1 MLYMHRLCRVRQIF
15 LLTEINFTHPRAR
28 MLSQVSSANM
38 AGRPR
43 ANRFQIVPVN
53 EVMNN
58 AQILQE
64 TWRLVTLSRELGD
77 TGAAMQWL
85 ARRRLIRN
93 SLLCGNCNA
102 PCQLQ
107 NRSTIHD
114 GKHWA
119 CEPCRYY
126 KSIRGHSFFERSH
139 LSFHDI
145 MLLVYCWSNDYP
157 QDTTLR
163 EVNIGSRRIVI
174 DWFNFCREECDNY
187 LVRTPVEI
195 GGFDDTGQP
204 VIVEVDE
211 SKYFHRK
218 YHRGRWSE
226 GHWVFGAIERGSGKC
241 VIHLVHD
248 RTAQTLEPLILQHVL
263 PGSHIVS
270 DGWRAYHNL
279 SRLQNGIYQHSIVVH
294 ERHFVDPVYPEVH
307 TNNIENLWMRAKRK
321 LRRQFGTYRQLFPS
335 YLREFEYRSLVND
348 DDIFSHYL
356 TVLAENYA

>member
-1 MLYMHRLCRVRQIF
+1 MCIFIQRMKDFSICITMDCWKLVRGDLFQDIEEEEQSVITYPGKCSLYV
-15 LLTEINFTHPRAR
+15 
-28 MLSQVSSANM
+28 
-38 AGRPR
+38 
-43 ANRFQIVPVN
+43 
-53 EVMNN
+53 
-58 AQILQE
+58 
-64 TWRLVTLSRELGD
+64 
-77 TGAAMQWL
+77 
-85 ARRRLIRN
+85 
-93 SLLCGNCNA
+93 
-102 PCQLQ
+102 
-107 NRSTIHD
+107 
-114 GKHWA
+114 GK
-119 CEPCRYY
+119 
-126 KSIRGHSFFERSH
+126 
-139 LSFHDI
+139 L
-145 MLLVYCWSNDYP
+145 
-157 QDTTLR
+157 
-163 EVNIGSRRIVI
+163 
-174 DWFNFCREECDNY
+174 FNFCREECDNY

-218 YHRGRWSE
+218 YHRGRWSK

-279 SRLQNGIYQHSIVVH
+279 SRLQNGIYQHSVVVH